1 MKVSRRELISKK
13 HGKAY
18 RTLLKNI
25 AETKKQRNI
34 HGVSSGKGT
43 DS

>member
-1 MKVSRRELISKK
+1 MKLTRREFIDLK

-25 AETKKQRNI
+25 KQRRIQNRKFNI
-34 HGVSSGKGT
+34 A
-43 DS
+43 

>member
-1 MKVSRRELISKK
+1 MKMTRREFIEKK

-25 AETKKQRNI
+25 KQRRKQACK
-34 HGVSSGKGT
+34 VQQ
-43 DS
+43 

>member
-1 MKVSRRELISKK
+1 MKKAKIKIKVKLTRREFIAKK

-25 AETKKQRNI
+25 KERRKKHI
-34 HGVSSGKGT
+34 
-43 DS
+43 